1 MKRIF
6 TVLLVIFAIL
16 MTSCEYLD
24 KYLGD
29 FMNDYEP
36 DEFAWVHA
44 VLPNTEEITKIEL
57 TEDGIIIHGCSV
69 GWCFAGNTTSEIT
82 FGDKDILLSYNG
94 FDRTVG
100 VHGTPDGERSMIHPE
115 DGYVGLILKR

>member
-6 TVLLVIFAIL
+6 TILLVIFAML

-29 FMNDYEP
+29 FMDNSVP
-36 DEFAWVHA
+36 DEFDWVHA

-57 TEDGIIIHGCSV
+57 TEDYPAEVTDMAKCRGCAL
-69 GWCFAGNTTSEIT
+69 CAMMC
-82 FGDKDILLSYNG
+82 
-94 FDRTVG
+94 
-100 VHGTPDGERSMIHPE
+100 PDVAIKVEKE
-115 DGYVGLILKR
+115 V